1 MYSKRSGAA
10 SKEVPGVSVLTKAAS
25 HMIIALGPFFP
36 LNIYSLSSALYS
48 GRNLETPDHRG
59 IMKHHPCGK
68 VFIMANYSNSHTQ
81 EHP

>member
-25 HMIIALGPFFP
+25 HMIIALSPIF
-36 LNIYSLSSALYS
+36 LLKSHNIYSLSSALYS

-59 IMKHHPCGK
+59 I
-68 VFIMANYSNSHTQ
+68 I
-81 EHP
+81 